1 VRGIGHNHAYDVP
14 LQYSI
19 TKTRCRSCIGMKAF
33 QKGHKT
39 YASLY
44 IGMVLECKSH
54 FTGEMYNILACENR
68 VSDHFI

>member
-1 VRGIGHNHAYDVP
+1 
-14 LQYSI
+14 
-19 TKTRCRSCIGMKAF
+19 MKAF

>member
-1 VRGIGHNHAYDVP
+1 MRMMFHCYIQLLRPD
-14 LQYSI
+14 
-19 TKTRCRSCIGMKAF
+19 CRSCIGMKAF